1 MKNEF
6 FTEKQKCIIKLLKD
20 NKLKRINILY
30 GSVRSGKTWITL
42 LVFALWV
49 STQPIN
55 KEFIMCAKTL
65 TTLKRNCLNLLQDM
79 VGETNFEYSISNK
92 TAMLFGRKIYLEGA
106 NDSKAESKIRG
117 MTLQG
122 AYVDEVTLI
131 GRDFFTMLLSRLSER
146 NAKLFGSTNPDSP
159 AHWLKVEYFD
169 REDELN
175 IFIDRYSIDDNT
187 FLDPEYIKEIKSEYT
202 GVFYERFINGY
213 FAAAEGLIYPMYED
227 AIAEPPE
234 NAYVSQYVISI
245 DYGTQNAFAALIW
258 AQIGDIWYAID
269 EYYYSGRTE
278 GVQKTDEQYAQDIDK
293 FTEKYRQGEKI
304 RTIIDPSAASFI
316 AVLRQRK
323 LYRVMPADNAVLD
336 GIRNTATALQ
346 TGKIKISPKCE
357 MWKWEVQS
365 YVWAESESDD
375 IPVKVN
381 DHCITGDTLVMTE
394 NGEKPISELVGTNG
408 YLWSY
413 NTETGKAE
421 LKPYHDCRMTQI
433 SAKNIIELKTET
445 GKKIRCTSDHLILTQ
460 NGWKQAIECVNERII
475 TFDGNSEYVWG
486 MSECGAKPVYNL
498 EVADNHNFA
507 VNGGLI
513 VHNCMDSARY
523 FVQTMNIVKK
533 KEKYIPTLYPPLYP
547 HY

>member
-187 FLDPEYIKEIKSEYT
+187 FLDPEYVKEIKSEYT

-213 FAAAEGLIYPMYED
+213 FAVAEGLIYPMYED
-227 AIAEPPE
+227 AIEEPPE
-234 NAYVSQYVISI
+234 KAYVQQYVMSI

-258 AQIGDIWYAID
+258 AKINDVWYAID

-293 FTEKYRQGEKI
+293 FTEPYRQGEKI

-323 LYRVMPADNAVLD
+323 LYRVIPADNAVLD

-346 TGKIKISPKCE
+346 TGKIKISPKCK
-357 MWKWEVQS
+357 MWKWEAQS
-365 YVWAESESDD
+365 YVWAESEADD

-381 DHCITGDTLVMTE
+381 DHCLTGDTLVMTE
-394 NGEKPISELVGTNG
+394 HGEKPISELVGT
-408 YLWSY
+408 
-413 NTETGKAE
+413 TGKVWSFNTFTDEKE
-421 LKPYHDCRMTQI
+421 LRQYKDCRLTQ
-433 SAKNIIELKTET
+433 KQVPVWELKTKS
-445 GKKIRCTSDHLILTQ
+445 GKTIKGTIDHLILTKS
-460 NGWKQAIECVNERII
+460 GWLELGKCMFEYIQMI
-475 TFDGNSEYVWG
+475 DGSFEEVIYIHPAGYAN
-486 MSECGAKPVYNL
+486 VYNM

-513 VHNCMDSARY
+513 VHNCMDSCRY
-523 FVQTMNIVKK
+523 FVQTMNIIRRKNTQK
-533 KEKYIPTLYPPLYP
+533 PLSLF
-547 HY
+547 

>member
-1 MKNEF
+1 MKNDF

-245 DYGTQNAFAALIW
+245 DYGTQNAFSAGLW
-258 AQIGDIWYAID
+258 AQIGDIWWRID

-293 FTEKYRQGEKI
+293 FTEPYRQGEKI

-316 AVLRQRK
+316 AVLRQRGK
-323 LYRVMPADNAVLD
+323 YRVMKADNAVFD
-336 GIRNTATALQ
+336 GIRNTATAIQ
-346 TGKIKISPKCE
+346 TGKIKISPKCK
-357 MWKWEVQS
+357 MWKWEAQS
-365 YVWAESESDD
+365 YVWADSDADD

-381 DHCITGDTLVMTE
+381 DHCLTGDTLVMTE
-394 NGEKPISELVGTNG
+394 NGEKRIAELVGTSG
-408 YLWSY
+408 YVWSY
-413 NTETGKAE
+413 NTETGCAE

-433 SAKNIIELKTET
+433 SAKNIIELKIET
-445 GKKIRCTSDHLILTQ
+445 GEKIRCTSDHLILTQ

-475 TFDGNSEYVWG
+475 TFDGNSEYVKG
-486 MSECGAKPVYNL
+486 MSECGAEPVYNL

-533 KEKYIPTLYPPLYP
+533 KEKYVPSLFP

>member
-187 FLDPEYIKEIKSEYT
+187 FLDPEYVKEIKSEYT

-213 FAAAEGLIYPMYED
+213 FAAAEGIIYPMYRD
-227 AIAEPPE
+227 AISPPPDDWESRAEQM
-234 NAYVSQYVISI
+234 YLSI
-245 DYGTQNAFAALIW
+245 DYGTLNAFAALLW
-258 AQIGDIWYAID
+258 AKIGGVSYAVD
-269 EYYYSGRTE
+269 GYYYSGRTE
-278 GVQKTDEQYAQDIDK
+278 GATKTDEEYADEIDK
-293 FTEKYRQGEKI
+293 RFGRFGNEWSKLRVI
-304 RTIIDPSAASFI
+304 VDPSAASFI
-316 AVLRQRK
+316 AELRRHK
-323 LYRVMPADNAVLD
+323 KYIVMQAKNAVLD
-336 GIRNTATALQ
+336 GIRETASAMAQ
-346 TGKIKISPKCE
+346 GKIKISPALTDWRRE
-357 MWKWEVQS
+357 AEG
-365 YVWAESESDD
+365 YVWDD
-375 IPVKVN
+375 SSGEDRPVKVE
-381 DHCITGDTLVMTE
+381 DH
-394 NGEKPISELVGTNG
+394 
-408 YLWSY
+408 Y
-413 NTETGKAE
+413 
-421 LKPYHDCRMTQI
+421 
-433 SAKNIIELKTET
+433 
-445 GKKIRCTSDHLILTQ
+445 
-460 NGWKQAIECVNERII
+460 
-475 TFDGNSEYVWG
+475 
-486 MSECGAKPVYNL
+486 
-498 EVADNHNFA
+498 
-507 VNGGLI
+507 
-513 VHNCMDSARY
+513 MDSMRY
-523 FVQTMNIVKK
+523 YVATTYLVAKK
-533 KEKYIPTLYPPLYP
+533 
-547 HY
+547 

>member
-213 FAAAEGLIYPMYED
+213 FAVAEGLIYPMYED

-234 NAYVSQYVISI
+234 NAYVSQYVMSI

-357 MWKWEVQS
+357 MWKWEAQS
-365 YVWAESESDD
+365 YVWADSEVDD
-375 IPVKVN
+375 VPVKVN
-381 DHCITGDTLVMTE
+381 DHCLTGDTLVMTE
-394 NGEKPISELVGTNG
+394 DGEKPIFELVGTSG
-408 YLWSY
+408 YVWSY
-413 NTETGKAE
+413 NTETHKAE
-421 LKPYHDCRMTQI
+421 LKPYHDCRITQKQAQI
-433 SAKNIIELKTET
+433 YKITLEDGRVIKCT
-445 GKKIRCTSDHLILTQ
+445 GEHPILTQ
-460 NGWKQAIECVNERII
+460 RG
-475 TFDGNSEYVWG
+475 YV
-486 MSECGAKPVYNL
+486 CAKYL
-498 EVADNHNFA
+498 KSSD
-507 VNGGLI
+507 
-513 VHNCMDSARY
+513 
-523 FVQTMNIVKK
+523 NIVD
-533 KEKYIPTLYPPLYP
+533 ISDSM
-547 HY
+547 